1 MSSAQI
7 RKYDA
12 EDVREMLNSHDQE
25 LTLDYLVELRKQS
38 PLEETEEPEPI
49 TDWIGPCEELVLLE

>member
-1 MSSAQI
+1 MSSAEI

-12 EDVREMLNSHDQE
+12 EDVREILNSHDQE

-38 PLEETEEPEPI
+38 AFEEAEEPEPV
-49 TDWIGPCEELVLLE
+49 TDWIGPCEEVVLLE